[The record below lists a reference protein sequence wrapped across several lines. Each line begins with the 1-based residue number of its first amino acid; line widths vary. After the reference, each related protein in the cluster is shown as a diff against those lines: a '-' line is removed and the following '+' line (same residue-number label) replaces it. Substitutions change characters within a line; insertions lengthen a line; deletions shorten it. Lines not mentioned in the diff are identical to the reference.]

1 MYNGF
6 LEGNTLTIE
15 IYWRSIMSRKHK
27 QKNQKQEHTLKR
39 YALLIILCYLIFVVI
54 DFSIHTTSAKEIT
67 EGISEKIIRLHV
79 LANSDDEADQA
90 LKLKVK
96 DEVVKKFSTTFAS
109 AKNKVDAEKLI
120 EEKLNDIRKV
130 ALEVIEKEGYDYD
143 VHVYLTDCMFPTK
156 VYKDLTFP
164 AGMYEALRIDI
175 GTAEGKNWWC
185 VMYPPL
191 CFVDQTYS
199 VVPDNSKKQ
208 LEDLLTTREYESLYI
223 DQSTKISYRFK
234 IVEIIEDIF
243 HINK

>member
-1 MYNGF
+1 MSKN
-6 LEGNTLTIE
+6 
-15 IYWRSIMSRKHK
+15 SIKIQK
-27 QKNQKQEHTLKR
+27 QKPVIKR
-39 YALLIILCYLIFVVI
+39 YALLILLLYLGFVVI

-79 LANSDDEADQA
+79 LANSDEESDQA

-96 DEVVKKFSTTFAS
+96 DAVVEEFGKVFAS
-109 AKNKVDAEKLI
+109 AGNKVDAEKLI
-120 EEKLNDIRKV
+120 EENFDNIRKV
-130 ALEVIEKEGYDYD
+130 ALNVIREEGYDYD
-143 VHVYLTDCMFPTK
+143 VHVYLKECMFPTK

-199 VVPDNSKKQ
+199 VVPEDSKKQ
-208 LEDLLTTREYESLYI
+208 LEDILTTREYESLLT
-223 DQSTKISYRFK
+223 DQSTKITYRFK
-234 IVEIIEDIF
+234 IVEIIEDIV
-243 HINK
+243 NYVTNR

>member
-1 MYNGF
+1 
-6 LEGNTLTIE
+6 
-15 IYWRSIMSRKHK
+15 MSKNKLK
-27 QKNQKQEHTLKR
+27 QKKHAIKI
-39 YALLIILCYLIFVVI
+39 YALLILLCYMVFVVI

-96 DEVVKKFSTTFAS
+96 DAVVKKFGSTFAS
-109 AKNKVDAEKLI
+109 AKNKSDAEILI
-120 EEKLNDIRKV
+120 EENFEDIRKV
-130 ALEVIEKEGYDYD
+130 ALDVIKEEGYDYD
-143 VHVYLTDCMFPTK
+143 VHVYITDCMFPTK

-175 GTAEGKNWWC
+175 GTGEGKNWWC

-199 VVPDNSKKQ
+199 VVPEDSKRQ
-208 LEDLLTTREYESLYI
+208 LEDLLTTREYESLLT
-223 DQSTKISYRFK
+223 DQSTKVTYRFK
-234 IVEIIEDIF
+234 VVEIIEDIY
-243 HINK
+243 NLVTNN

>member
-1 MYNGF
+1 MNKNR
-6 LEGNTLTIE
+6 L
-15 IYWRSIMSRKHK
+15 KVQK
-27 QKNQKQEHTLKR
+27 QKHEIKR
-39 YALLIILCYLIFVVI
+39 YALLILLLYLVFVVI

-96 DEVVKKFSTTFAS
+96 DAVVKEFGSVFAS
-109 AKNKVDAEKLI
+109 AKNKTDAEKLI
-120 EEKLNDIRKV
+120 EDNYHNIRQV
-130 ALEVIEKEGYDYD
+130 ALNVIRENGYDYD
-143 VHVYLTDCMFPTK
+143 VHVYLKECMFPTK

-199 VVPDNSKKQ
+199 VVPEDSKKQ
-208 LEDLLTTREYESLYI
+208 LEDILTTKEYESLLT
-223 DQSTKISYRFK
+223 DQSTKITYRFK
-234 IVEIIEDIF
+234 IVEIIEDIV
-243 HINK
+243 NYVTND

>member
-1 MYNGF
+1 M
-6 LEGNTLTIE
+6 
-15 IYWRSIMSRKHK
+15 
-27 QKNQKQEHTLKR
+27 
-39 YALLIILCYLIFVVI
+39 CYLVFVVI

-67 EGISEKIIRLHV
+67 EGISDKIIRLHV
-79 LANSDDEADQA
+79 LANSDSEADQA

-96 DEVVKKFSTTFAS
+96 DEVVRKFGNTFAS

-120 EEKLNDIRKV
+120 EENYDNIREV
-130 ALEVIEKEGYDYD
+130 ALEVIEEEGYDYD
-143 VHVYLTDCMFPTK
+143 VRVYLTDCMFPTK

-199 VVPDNSKKQ
+199 VVPDDSKKQ
-208 LEDLLTTREYESLYI
+208 LEDLLTTREYESLYS
-223 DQSTKISYRFK
+223 DQSTKITYRFK
-234 IVEIIEDIF
+234 IVEVIEDIIN
-243 HINK
+243 INK

>member
-1 MYNGF
+1 
-6 LEGNTLTIE
+6 
-15 IYWRSIMSRKHK
+15 MSKKQQK
-27 QKNQKQEHTLKR
+27 QKHTIKR
-39 YALLIILCYLIFVVI
+39 YAILILLCYLVFVVI

-67 EGISEKIIRLHV
+67 EGISDKIIRLHV
-79 LANSDDEADQA
+79 LANSDSEADQA

-96 DEVVKKFSTTFAS
+96 DEVVRKFGNTFAS

-120 EEKLNDIRKV
+120 EENYDNIREV
-130 ALEVIEKEGYDYD
+130 ALEVIEEEGYDYD
-143 VHVYLTDCMFPTK
+143 VRVYLTDCMFPTK

-199 VVPDNSKKQ
+199 VVPDDSKKQ
-208 LEDLLTTREYESLYI
+208 LEDLLTTREYESLYS
-223 DQSTKISYRFK
+223 DQSTKITYRFK
-234 IVEIIEDIF
+234 IVEVIEDIIN
-243 HINK
+243 INK

>member
-1 MYNGF
+1 
-6 LEGNTLTIE
+6 
-15 IYWRSIMSRKHK
+15 MSKKQQK
-27 QKNQKQEHTLKR
+27 QKHTIKR
-39 YALLIILCYLIFVVI
+39 YIVLILLCYLVFVVI

-96 DEVVKKFSTTFAS
+96 DEVVKKFGNTFAS

-120 EEKLNDIRKV
+120 QENFDNIRRV
-130 ALEVIEKEGYDYD
+130 ALEVIEEEGYDYD

-175 GTAEGKNWWC
+175 GGAEGKNWWC

-208 LEDLLTTREYESLYI
+208 LEDLLTTREYESLYT
-223 DQSTKISYRFK
+223 DQSTKITYRFK
-234 IVEIIEDIF
+234 IVEIIENIF
-243 HINK
+243 NINK

>member
-1 MYNGF
+1 MSKKK
-6 LEGNTLTIE
+6 LEQQ
-15 IYWRSIMSRKHK
+15 K
-27 QKNQKQEHTLKR
+27 QKFVIKR
-39 YALLIILCYLIFVVI
+39 YALLILLCYMVFVVI

-96 DEVVKKFSTTFAS
+96 DAVVKEFGSTFAS
-109 AKNKVDAEKLI
+109 AENKSDAEKLI
-120 EEKLNDIRKV
+120 EDNFDNIRKV
-130 ALEVIEKEGYDYD
+130 ALEVIKEEGYDYD
-143 VHVYLTDCMFPTK
+143 VHVYLADCMFPTK

-164 AGMYEALRIDI
+164 AGSYEALQIDI

-199 VVPDNSKKQ
+199 VVPEDSKKQ
-208 LEDLLTTREYESLYI
+208 LEDILTTREYESLFT
-223 DQSTKISYRFK
+223 DQSTKITYRLK

-243 HINK
+243 NLVTNK

>member
-1 MYNGF
+1 
-6 LEGNTLTIE
+6 
-15 IYWRSIMSRKHK
+15 MSKKQQK
-27 QKNQKQEHTLKR
+27 QKHTIKK
-39 YALLIILCYLIFVVI
+39 YVVLILMCYLVFVVI

-96 DEVVKKFSTTFAS
+96 DEVVRKFGNTFAS

-120 EEKLNDIRKV
+120 EENFDNIREV
-130 ALEVIEKEGYDYD
+130 ALEVIEEEGYDYD
-143 VHVYLTDCMFPTK
+143 VHVYLADSMFPTK

-199 VVPDNSKKQ
+199 VVPDDSKKQ
-208 LEDLLTTREYESLYI
+208 LEDLLTIREYESLYA
-223 DQSTKISYRFK
+223 DQSTKITYRFK
-234 IVEIIEDIF
+234 IVEIIEDVF
-243 HINK
+243 NINK

>member
-1 MYNGF
+1 
-6 LEGNTLTIE
+6 
-15 IYWRSIMSRKHK
+15 MSKKQQK
-27 QKNQKQEHTLKR
+27 QKHTIKK
-39 YALLIILCYLIFVVI
+39 YVVLIFLCYLVFVVI

-96 DEVVKKFSTTFAS
+96 DEVVKTFGDTFAS

-120 EEKLNDIRKV
+120 RENFDNIRDV
-130 ALEVIEKEGYDYD
+130 ALKVIEEEGYDYD
-143 VHVYLTDCMFPTK
+143 VHVYLADCMFPTK

-164 AGMYEALRIDI
+164 AGKYEALRIDI

-199 VVPDNSKKQ
+199 VVPDDSKKQ
-208 LEDLLTTREYESLYI
+208 LEDLLTTREYKSLYT
-223 DQSTKISYRFK
+223 DQSTKITYRFK
-234 IVEIIEDIF
+234 IVEIIQDIF
-243 HINK
+243 NLNK